1 MIKKLKF
8 FTLLIIVVLTVL
20 PVSAAADCISD
31 EIKLLKSRIDQLEK
45 KLAEQDTNI
54 EKQETVIA
62 EHDSSFKELE
72 GIKNVFSGLEVSIG
86 ATSIIQGTIGNN
98 DNIGHDD
105 TDATYSVDIEIT
117 SQIGKNG
124 TALLYLE
131 GGEETAFMTN
141 S

>member
-1 MIKKLKF
+1 M
-8 FTLLIIVVLTVL
+8 
-20 PVSAAADCISD
+20 
-31 EIKLLKSRIDQLEK
+31 
-45 KLAEQDTNI
+45 
-54 EKQETVIA
+54 IA

-124 TALLYLE
+124 QPCCIWR
-131 GGEETAFMTN
+131 GGKETAFMTN